1 MLAVLFGALG
11 LRRKLQPH
19 FYYEEPYG
27 RLGAAT
33 TQKQIPRPTGS
44 GTFSG
49 IADARSPGESP
60 RYTENI
66 VVVLTEGTVEA
77 IWH

>member
-1 MLAVLFGALG
+1 VLAGAVLVIIVVAIG
-11 LRRKLQPH
+11 L
-19 FYYEEPYG
+19 YEEPYG

-66 VVVLTEGTVEA
+66 AVVLTEGTVEA